1 MKISTRNLWSLET
14 KQQENKYSHTGNEV
28 LQCKWADY
36 RNMENGLI
44 SNIMLNE
51 RARPEKKKKDSVR
64 LNLHKILKQ
73 AT

>member
-1 MKISTRNLWSLET
+1 MET

-51 RARPEKKKKDSVR
+51 RARPEKKKK
-64 LNLHKILKQ
+64 KILYD
-73 AT
+73 